1 MTSEKMVCV
10 GSFADEKTLEDIS
23 NSISENSIEYLAR
36 IFKALG
42 DPSRLKIVYVLYKSP
57 LCVCDIANALDL
69 SQSSVSHHLRI
80 LRDLNLV
87 KFKREGKLL
96 IYSLDDEHVF
106 KLMEEGLDHVEHK
119 KNGF

>member
-1 MTSEKMVCV
+1 MTNEKMVCI
-10 GSFADEKTLEDIS
+10 GSFADEKTLEAIGE
-23 NSISENSIEYLAR
+23 SIGQNSIEYLAR

-57 LCVCDIANALDL
+57 LCVCDIASVLDL

-80 LRDLNLV
+80 LRDLKLV

-119 KNGF
+119 HKNF